1 LRQALIDQVG
11 VSTVPM
17 LEMLRETTYAE
28 AAEAIAPTVVAG
40 QVLRNAAVVL
50 YFFDGPDTVLIH
62 ITARTVIELK
72 TQAKRVTRQM
82 LPFLK
87 SRRKVIRAAFIVQES
102 QEQEV
107 VIINGERHSLPRQ
120 VLDAFVDRWL
130 SKLVIPASVF
140 ALTAYRLSGTT
151 AAESAGIGALAAL
164 IALVIE
170 LGLFV
175 FHAEEWKWKDVS

>member
-1 LRQALIDQVG
+1 MYAQITITAEYDRGELRQALIDQVG

-28 AAEAIAPTVVAG
+28 AAEAI
-40 QVLRNAAVVL
+40 
-50 YFFDGPDTVLIH
+50 
-62 ITARTVIELK
+62 
-72 TQAKRVTRQM
+72 
-82 LPFLK
+82 
-87 SRRKVIRAAFIVQES
+87 
-102 QEQEV
+102 EV